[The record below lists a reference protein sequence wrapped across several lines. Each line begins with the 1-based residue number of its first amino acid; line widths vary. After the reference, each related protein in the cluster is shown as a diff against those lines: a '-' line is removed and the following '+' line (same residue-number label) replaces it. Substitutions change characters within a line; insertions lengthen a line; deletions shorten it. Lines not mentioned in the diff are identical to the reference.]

1 MLTVVK
7 WYNNMKGSTTRHH
20 RAIQRCYRLINVN
33 NATREQIQTNPV
45 F

>member
-7 WYNNMKGSTTRHH
+7 WYNNMKDSTTHHH
-20 RAIQRCYRLINVN
+20 RVIQRCYRLTNVN